1 MMGMRGSAMSDKPNP
16 PGAFDDPEW
25 LNQFEEM
32 ANRTLGELDS
42 DASCEQVHPV
52 VESWYEKLMEGEP
65 PPSRDS
71 ILQAMACLSTE
82 IMNQIPDDM
91 FEQVVDVV
99 GEDELAGWVEYV
111 LMIGRAFEIS
121 LRNGEFDD
129 I

>member
-1 MMGMRGSAMSDKPNP
+1 MSDKPNP

-52 VESWYEKLMEGEP
+52 VEGWYEKLMEGEP